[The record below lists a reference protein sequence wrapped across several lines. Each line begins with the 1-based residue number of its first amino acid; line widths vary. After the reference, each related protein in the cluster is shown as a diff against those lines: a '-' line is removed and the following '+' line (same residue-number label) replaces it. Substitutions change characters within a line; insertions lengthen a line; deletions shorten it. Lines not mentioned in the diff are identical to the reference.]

1 MKLVV
6 TIMNNVALESSI
18 HEDRSHISSRTQNSL
33 DLLGKK
39 RKQLFSKVV
48 NFLCEVIGGDWLT
61 I

>member
-39 RKQLFSKVV
+39 KETAV
-48 NFLCEVIGGDWLT
+48 
-61 I
+61 